1 MLINL
6 KHISRKIITYI
17 YFLYFFYNI
26 KLDNIYFY
34 ILDNYSKFVYFL
46 LQYWS
51 FGHFSF
57 NIFVIRIFCKEIL
70 WWKLYV
76 QININVQN
84 EYENVTNLITIISK
98 SLKYKENIKISLQFS
113 IITHL
118 VLIIINVCL
127 FLKWGRNGNLIFNEN
142 FQWFH

>member
-1 MLINL
+1 M
-6 KHISRKIITYI
+6 KIV
-17 YFLYFFYNI
+17 
-26 KLDNIYFY
+26 
-34 ILDNYSKFVYFL
+34 S
-46 LQYWS
+46 
-51 FGHFSF
+51 
-57 NIFVIRIFCKEIL
+57 
-70 WWKLYV
+70 V
-76 QININVQN
+76 QININIQN
-84 EYENVTNLITIISK
+84 KYENITNLITIISK